1 MTKYLIDGKC
11 KMSGFIIFEIKH
23 AKMDKIFN
31 YLRNPFSVMSSL
43 MDMIFGMFSQ
53 ANVRLLKKIISQ
65 FLSKYIKCSKRCNIS
80 NVKSSLKLTNSQLIT
95 FDKNTGHDEDVK
107 LHVSNRTLQ
116 ELFRMALR
124 KSVSFVVFQILRN
137 LISM

>member
-1 MTKYLIDGKC
+1 
-11 KMSGFIIFEIKH
+11 MSGFFIFEIKH

-53 ANVRLLKKIISQ
+53 ANVRLLKKIIWQ
-65 FLSKYIKCSKRCNIS
+65 FLSKYSKRCNIS
-80 NVKSSLKLTNSQLIT
+80 NVKSCLKLTSTQLIT

-116 ELFRMALR
+116 GLFRMALR